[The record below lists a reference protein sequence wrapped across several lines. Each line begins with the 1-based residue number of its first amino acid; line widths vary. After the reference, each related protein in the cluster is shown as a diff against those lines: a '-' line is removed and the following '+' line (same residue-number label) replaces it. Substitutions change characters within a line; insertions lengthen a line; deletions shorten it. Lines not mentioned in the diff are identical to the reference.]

1 MHITILTVLVLNMIF
16 GRFLEDLLLEIVH
29 PVFERPQFLT
39 NFLFIIIHLV
49 PDCQNSRIH
58 HVFLTFN
65 PFIKH
70 SLDAFTDTTN
80 LSVQLHSELI
90 ALLVHPLLQA
100 VFDLHRP
107 LFGGNFKFTLLDLDF
122 VHQDVFLL
130 VHVLDHALQ
139 DRLLVRQLG
148 IYLRVSGAYS
158 ALCFRYYF
166 VHLLVFLS
174 ERLVEGRDVVVGD
187 AFLVLLGHYLSC
199 NYRVLVPVAFDLLQH
214 WPHLVLKHRY
224 FGYFVF

>member
-1 MHITILTVLVLNMIF
+1 MYITILTILVLNMIF

-58 HVFLTFN
+58 HVFLAFN

-100 VFDLHRP
+100 AFDLHRP

-122 VHQDVFLL
+122 VH
-130 VHVLDHALQ
+130 
-139 DRLLVRQLG
+139 
-148 IYLRVSGAYS
+148 
-158 ALCFRYYF
+158 
-166 VHLLVFLS
+166 
-174 ERLVEGRDVVVGD
+174 
-187 AFLVLLGHYLSC
+187 
-199 NYRVLVPVAFDLLQH
+199 
-214 WPHLVLKHRY
+214 
-224 FGYFVF
+224 